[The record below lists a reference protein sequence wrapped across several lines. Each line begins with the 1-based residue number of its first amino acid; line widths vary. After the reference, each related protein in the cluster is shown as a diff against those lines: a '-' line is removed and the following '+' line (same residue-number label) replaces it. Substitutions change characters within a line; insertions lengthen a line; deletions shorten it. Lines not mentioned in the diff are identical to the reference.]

1 MSRYKYA
8 AKQTQTARNYV
19 QCYCFPVTYNTKSV
33 VAQKVSDVEDSLE
46 SDVEDSLESV
56 LDILDLIEDFSSQ
69 VAEEISVLGRRV
81 AELKRLI

>member
-1 MSRYKYA
+1 
-8 AKQTQTARNYV
+8 
-19 QCYCFPVTYNTKSV
+19 

>member
-19 QCYCFPVTYNTKSV
+19 QCYCFPVTYNTKSI

-46 SDVEDSLESV
+46 SV
-56 LDILDLIEDFSSQ
+56 LDTLDLIEDFSSQ

-81 AELKRLI
+81 AELKRLV